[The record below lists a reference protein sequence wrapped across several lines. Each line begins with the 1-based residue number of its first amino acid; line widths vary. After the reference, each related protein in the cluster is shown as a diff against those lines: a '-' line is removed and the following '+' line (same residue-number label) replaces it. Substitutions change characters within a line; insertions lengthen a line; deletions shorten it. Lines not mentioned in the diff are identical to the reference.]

1 MIFHENRLPADDVLK
16 YHALFVI
23 FKKRQNLK
31 LSSAA
36 NYCWRFMILSF
47 QLAGSLMI
55 AGTFQMLV
63 GLTGLIG
70 LLLRFVGPITVVPP
84 LTIIGLQVYKATTR
98 FAKAQWGV
106 AIL

>member
-1 MIFHENRLPADDVLK
+1 M
-16 YHALFVI
+16 
-23 FKKRQNLK
+23 K
-31 LSSAA
+31 LSSAD
-36 NYCWRFMILSF
+36 NYRRRFVILSF

>member
-1 MIFHENRLPADDVLK
+1 MSEVAFSQVACIIFLSIKLLM
-16 YHALFVI
+16 LF
-23 FKKRQNLK
+23 
-31 LSSAA
+31 SAYFI
-36 NYCWRFMILSF
+36 NF
-47 QLAGSLMI
+47 QLQGSLMV

-70 LLLRFVGPITVVPP
+70 VLLRFVGPITVVPP

-106 AIL
+106 SLL